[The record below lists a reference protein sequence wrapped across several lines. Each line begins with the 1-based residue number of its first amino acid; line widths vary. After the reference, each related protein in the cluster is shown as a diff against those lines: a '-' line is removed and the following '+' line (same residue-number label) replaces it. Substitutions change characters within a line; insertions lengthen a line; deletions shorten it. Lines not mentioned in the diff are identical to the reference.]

1 MNLRNKNTI
10 VKTVHKLKMKEMTI
24 TLNFSFTTC
33 SDFLV
38 NVLLT
43 NLEKVKQPDIF
54 FCAQIPKYKPMLK
67 IKKRYFYEIK

>member
-10 VKTVHKLKMKEMTI
+10 VTTVHKLKMKEMTI

-43 NLEKVKQPDIF
+43 NLKKVKQPVIF
-54 FCAQIPKYKPMLK
+54 FCAQIPKYKPILK
-67 IKKRYFYEIK
+67 TKERYFYEIK